1 MTILILFATFLFCLL
16 GGLPIL
22 WAMGVSTIAAL
33 TFGDVSMP
41 PAWLAQQIVRGADS
55 IYLAAIPLFLFS
67 GELMNR
73 GGLTRRL
80 INLADFV
87 FGRFTGG
94 LGFVNVVTAFVYG
107 GISGSA
113 TADTSAVA
121 KLMIPAMESQ
131 GYPRSYAAAITAAS
145 GTLGIIVPPSVIFIL
160 YGVLTNTSIGGL
172 FLAGVVPGTLIAV
185 AFMVTSW
192 IVAKRAGYGGHKS
205 QLSMRAF
212 LTDLVKALPA
222 LAMPIFILGTILSG
236 LATATEAAALSVVYA
251 LVVGGFIYR
260 ELTWKEIGSALVE
273 TVSGTG
279 SVMLIVAV
287 ATPFA
292 WILTVEQIPQMATD
306 FIQHTGAGP
315 VGTIALVLAVLLF
328 VGTWLDLGPA
338 IVILAPILAPL
349 LAKAGLQPL
358 QIGVLF
364 TVALGVGLYT
374 PPVGTNLFVVCNV
387 GRVSIGAVTRQLVP
401 FWIAS
406 LVVIVLLVAFPGL
419 SEWLPGIFGNS

>member
-1 MTILILFATFLFCLL
+1 MTTFILFASFLFCL
-16 GGLPIL
+16 GIGMPIL
-22 WAMGVSTIAAL
+22 WAMGLSTVAAL
-33 TFGDVSMP
+33 TLGDLSMP
-41 PAWLAQQIVRGADS
+41 AAWLSQQVLRGADS

-80 INLADFV
+80 ISLADYI

-94 LGFVNVVTAFVYG
+94 LGFVNVATAFVYG

-172 FLAGVVPGTLIAV
+172 FLAGVVPGVIVAV
-185 AFMVTSW
+185 AFMITSW
-192 IVAKRAGYGGHKS
+192 IIAKRNGYVGRPS
-205 QLSMRAF
+205 DRTFNDF
-212 LTDLVKALPA
+212 LGDVLGALPA
-222 LAMPIFILGTILSG
+222 LAMPFFIIGTILSG
-236 LATATEAAALSVVYA
+236 LATATEAAALSVLYA
-251 LVVGGFIYR
+251 LVAGGLIYR
-260 ELTWKEIGSALVE
+260 ELTWKEIGEALVE

-292 WILTVEQIPQMATD
+292 WILTVEQLPHAVSGLIETV
-306 FIQHTGAGP
+306 GAGP
-315 VGTIALVLAVLLF
+315 VGTVILVIAILLF

-338 IVILAPILAPL
+338 LIILAPILAPV
-349 LAKAGLQPL
+349 LADAGLQPL
-358 QIGVLF
+358 QMGVLF

-387 GRVSIGAVTRQLVP
+387 GRVDIGAVTRQLVP
-401 FWIAS
+401 FWGAS
-406 LVVIVLLVAFPGL
+406 LVVLALLAIFPGL
-419 SEWLPGIFGNS
+419 SEWLPGLLGN